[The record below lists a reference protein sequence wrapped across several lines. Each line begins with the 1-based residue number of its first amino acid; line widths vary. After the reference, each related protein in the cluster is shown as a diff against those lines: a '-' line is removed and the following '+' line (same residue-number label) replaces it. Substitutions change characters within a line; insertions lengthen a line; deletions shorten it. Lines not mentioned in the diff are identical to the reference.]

1 MQAAKTLLA
10 YNADVMMT
18 DKTGCSPLRHAV
30 RQGDAD
36 MVNRLICK
44 GIDST
49 LNWDIPL
56 LCAVTY
62 SFTTDI
68 SGKYDESAPFGERFM
83 FDQSIPEVR
92 PLLYLHFWQYITSA
106 RLTWFNSVWHV
117 AL

>member
-10 YNADVMMT
+10 YDANVRMT
-18 DKTGCSPLRHAV
+18 DETGCSPLRHAV

-36 MVNRLICK
+36 MVNRLIRK

-49 LNWDIPL
+49 LDWDIPL
-56 LCAVTY
+56 VRAVTY
-62 SFTTDI
+62 SFPTHI
-68 SGKYDESAPFGERFM
+68 SGKYDESAPFGERFVYG
-83 FDQSIPEVR
+83 QSIPEVR
-92 PLLYLHFWQYITSA
+92 PLLYVHVWKFITSA